1 MSLKKS
7 TTTSRK
13 TKSASK
19 RKYQKNLVL
28 GNQQEKMIQEARD
41 LKTNKIMNTKRRKR
55 RCTTLI
61 TTTKKNKT
69 SVY

>member
-13 TKSASK
+13 TKSALK
-19 RKYQKNLVL
+19 RKYQKNLFS

-41 LKTNKIMNTKRRKR
+41 LRMNKIMNTKRKKR